1 MIHHVVN
8 WGRFYVWGYF
18 GFVLFIFLLT
28 CSYSFIWTT
37 CFFEVVDCRVQPE
50 WLWEALLWMDFFF
63 DNVLYCCSFLLVVK
77 YNLLD
82 KDTVSLAED
91 LTKMFV

>member
-1 MIHHVVN
+1 M
-8 WGRFYVWGYF
+8 GGSSLD
-18 GFVLFIFLLT
+18 G
-28 CSYSFIWTT
+28 
-37 CFFEVVDCRVQPE
+37 
-50 WLWEALLWMDFFF
+50 FFF